1 MCFPG
6 HGLAVIFK
14 SSQVSNTQLLPNKCY
29 NAVGSIRKILK
40 KSAKKSHRAQ
50 LHRESQAVVISAVLL
65 DDRPI
70 RIIKVKVP
78 RQLIGC
84 RFAIK
89 APMGA
94 TLLDREKFD
103 CHSSVFP

>member
-1 MCFPG
+1 MP
-6 HGLAVIFK
+6 AD
-14 SSQVSNTQLLPNKCY
+14 
-29 NAVGSIRKILK
+29 IL
-40 KSAKKSHRAQ
+40 
-50 LHRESQAVVISAVLL
+50 LL

-70 RIIKVKVP
+70 RIIKVKVAL
-78 RQLIGC
+78 QLIGC

-89 APMGA
+89 AAMGA